1 MSLDEQFQ
9 DALEQ
14 VKAVASPTPQ
24 VLLNLYGLFKQ
35 ATKGDVTGDR
45 PGMLDMRGRAKYDA
59 WASRQGLSQDEAK
72 EEYIEYVAD
81 LLG

>member
-24 VLLNLYGLFKQ
+24 VLLSLYGLFKQ
-35 ATKGDVTGDR
+35 STVGDVTSDR

-59 WASRQGLSQDEAK
+59 WASRKGMSSDEAK
-72 EEYIEYVAD
+72 EEYVEYVAE